1 MEVDLLKEKKLLDTK
16 PNISLNAV
24 LKDFFQRKERV
35 ADLLNVVLLKGDPFI
50 SADMVETMDSDS
62 SSVVEIEDG
71 HFTTG
76 KRQRDKLVRIGFE
89 DGTKVSFGLE
99 FQSTVDYDMIFRIFF
114 YTNDFLSREQKLD
127 DAQLRLVNLVLFTG
141 EGKWNAKT
149 SLKELAGKAGD
160 DRLNELLSD
169 FSYEVRDLKE
179 IDTSRLRNQEV
190 RDAVEGIQLVY
201 TGKEELLKERK
212 EMSKASLLVIV
223 AATGRWDV
231 YDEVMKKEGEK
242 IVMCEAF
249 DRLINDIEERYLMI
263 GEKKTCIKILKQ
275 LIGEVS
281 EETQI
286 RIMNCS
292 KSKVDK
298 LLDNLLSIKNET
310 EIQAYLN

>member
-1 MEVDLLKEKKLLDTK
+1 MKEKNLLDTK
-16 PNISLNAV
+16 PNISLDAV

-50 SADMVETMDSDS
+50 SADMVETKDSDS

-76 KRQRDKLVRIGFE
+76 KRQRDKLFRIGFE
-89 DGTKVSFGLE
+89 DGTKASFGLE
-99 FQSTVDYDMIFRIFF
+99 FQSTVDYDMILKIFF

-149 SLKELAGKAGD
+149 SLKELAGK
-160 DRLNELLSD
+160 
-169 FSYEVRDLKE
+169 
-179 IDTSRLRNQEV
+179 
-190 RDAVEGIQLVY
+190 
-201 TGKEELLKERK
+201 EELLKERK

-223 AATGRWDV
+223 TATGRWDV

-249 DRLINDIEERYLMI
+249 DRLINDIEERNLMI